1 MRNTRW
7 SDPHSLAF
15 INVTELGCVTV
26 KTEVIQLQSG
36 KASGIPAGGHGSVMA
51 GRNFKGRQRTTTL
64 NTSHTALLAVS
75 LLCNTYAF
83 PDKTFSVL
91 VECFSQTYFSL
102 EQHWR
107 HVLHKN
113 DLGGVIT
120 TPLIIFFSTHQ
131 MKDARLEKNA
141 KNRSI
146 REKNALASSCSPL
159 QDCADR
165 FIKYNYICRSLHA
178 LPTTPR
184 RHGGALVGLAPR
196 NKAPSSP
203 KLKHYKSEEFLS
215 IFRMSSSPRK
225 RKCPPT

>member
-1 MRNTRW
+1 M
-7 SDPHSLAF
+7 
-15 INVTELGCVTV
+15 
-26 KTEVIQLQSG
+26 
-36 KASGIPAGGHGSVMA
+36 
-51 GRNFKGRQRTTTL
+51 
-64 NTSHTALLAVS
+64 
-75 LLCNTYAF
+75 
-83 PDKTFSVL
+83 
-91 VECFSQTYFSL
+91 
-102 EQHWR
+102 
-107 HVLHKN
+107 LHKN

-131 MKDARLEKNA
+131 VKDARLEKNA

-146 REKNALASSCSPL
+146 REKNALASSYSPL

-196 NKAPSSP
+196 NKAPSTP

-225 RKCPPT
+225 RKSPPHNSKAPLLRTFWGWFCCRHVTTTSTFCQNYFVLIGKLTASHKQYRAVSFVASKVHKRTPMYN